1 MMVLAMTSVLVV
13 DDEPAICSLLQMV
26 LEGEE
31 CTVEVARNGQEALRV
46 AATFHPD
53 VVVSDLLMPILD
65 GHELYAALQADPRYC
80 EIPIIFMSTERP
92 IRVGPTEHPAAIIP
106 KPFDLDAVISTV
118 KSVAEGSR

>member
-31 CTVEVARNGQEALRV
+31 CTVEVARNGHEALTV
-46 AATFHPD
+46 AAIFHPD

-65 GHELYAALQADPRYC
+65 GHELYAALRADPRFS
-80 EIPIIFMSTERP
+80 EIPVIFMSTERP
-92 IRVGPTEHPAAIIP
+92 IRVGPGEHPAALLP
-106 KPFDLDAVISTV
+106 KPFDLDAVVATV
-118 KSVAEGSR
+118 KRVAAGTR